1 MAKKI
6 PIDRLSAEINKILT
20 EYGDEV
26 QENVNDAARRV
37 TKSGAKAVKG
47 NAQSTFIISKNKEKN
62 YAKGWTS
69 KFETGRLSAQGII
82 YNKDLPGLP
91 HLLEKGHAKRNGGR
105 TDGRP
110 HIAPVEQ
117 KLIEDFVKAVK
128 EAI

>member
-37 TKSGAKAVKG
+37 TKSGAKAVRG
-47 NAQSTFIISKNKEKN
+47 NAQSSFKIGHGEKN

-69 KFETGRLSAQGII
+69 KFETGRVSSQGII